1 MSLKIDTALLQTCQ
15 NVLHSWFKYVGFGQL
30 KHIFKHTFA
39 HRKLLSAGNESE
51 VVGEK
56 VTFSHSTET
65 FQCQTSLLCPPHH
78 MWRRNIQYI
87 SHVPLIE
94 YIICISTHCAQFT
107 HSASVHV
114 RVYILYLFFLNN
126 FFPQLIEHAGRV
138 VGYVKRHCVVY
149 CVPWLW
155 TAGSCAWHQAQK
167 QGEDKHSQQTLTD
180 IHKSADTYLL
190 HRTNG

>member
-15 NVLHSWFKYVGFGQL
+15 NVLRSWFKYVGFRQL
-30 KHIFKHTFA
+30 QHIFKHTFA

-56 VTFSHSTET
+56 VTFSHSTEP
-65 FQCQTSLLCPPHH
+65 FQCQTSLLCFYIYIFDISPPHM
-78 MWRRNIQYI
+78 MWRRNIKYI

-114 RVYILYLFFLNN
+114 CVYILYL
-126 FFPQLIEHAGRV
+126 
-138 VGYVKRHCVVY
+138 YVS
-149 CVPWLW
+149 L
-155 TAGSCAWHQAQK
+155 
-167 QGEDKHSQQTLTD
+167 
-180 IHKSADTYLL
+180 
-190 HRTNG
+190 

>member
-1 MSLKIDTALLQTCQ
+1 MLFAFPKSSQILNIDSKISSYNLCVFVNSLSDHYNSQIIKSIDDMSLKIDTALLQTCQ

-114 RVYILYLFFLNN
+114 RVYILYL
-126 FFPQLIEHAGRV
+126 
-138 VGYVKRHCVVY
+138 YVS
-149 CVPWLW
+149 L
-155 TAGSCAWHQAQK
+155 
-167 QGEDKHSQQTLTD
+167 
-180 IHKSADTYLL
+180 
-190 HRTNG
+190 

>member
-15 NVLHSWFKYVGFGQL
+15 NVLRSWFKYVGFRQL

-39 HRKLLSAGNESE
+39 HRKLSSAGNESE

-56 VTFSHSTET
+56 VTFSHSTEP
-65 FQCQTSLLCPPHH
+65 FQCQTSLLCSPHH

-114 RVYILYLFFLNN
+114 RVCIYCTCMCLFRIKCTLLCPLFLNN
-126 FFPQLIEHAGRV
+126 FFSPADRACWE
-138 VGYVKRHCVVY
+138 
-149 CVPWLW
+149 
-155 TAGSCAWHQAQK
+155 GS
-167 QGEDKHSQQTLTD
+167 GL
-180 IHKSADTYLL
+180 
-190 HRTNG
+190 R